1 MERKKALELKVGI
14 FALIAIVILF
24 IIIFS
29 IGDVYL
35 FIRPGY
41 NIKAIFG
48 FVSGLDVA
56 SPVRLAGV
64 TVGEVKDLKVFYDEA
79 DHRTKVEA
87 LVWLKRD
94 VNIRK
99 DAEFY
104 INTLGFLGEK
114 YIEIISAGPEEV
126 GFLSSGDTV
135 MGRDPVPIEKLT
147 MMGQAITAQ
156 LSEGLEALN
165 EVIGDPETKAAL
177 KETLQNS
184 AQFTRDLKELV
195 ADLKVHPWKLFREP
209 RAEKVEEPETGKP
222 SIKERRKI
230 RRRLP

>member
-1 MERKKALELKVGI
+1 MERRKALELKVGM
-14 FALIAIVILF
+14 FAFIAIVVLF

-29 IGDVYL
+29 IGDIYL

-41 NIKAIFG
+41 NIKATFG

-64 TVGEVKDLKVFYDEA
+64 TVGEIKDVKVFYDEA
-79 DHRTKVEA
+79 DYKTKVEA
-87 LVWLKRD
+87 LVWLRRD
-94 VNIRK
+94 VKIRK
-99 DAEFY
+99 DAEIY

-114 YIEIISAGPEEV
+114 YIEIASEGSEEV

-135 MGRDPVPIEKLT
+135 IGRDPIPIEKLA
-147 MMGQAITAQ
+147 MMGQTITAQ

-165 EVIGDPETKAAL
+165 KVIGDPETKAAL
-177 KETLQNS
+177 KETLVNA
-184 AQFTRDLKELV
+184 AQISRDLKELV
-195 ADLKVHPWKLFREP
+195 ADLKVHPWKLFRKP
-209 RAEKVEEPETGKP
+209 RAEKVEEVETGKP

-230 RRRLP
+230 RRR